1 MSTALQ
7 EPSSL
12 DRTNPPPARP
22 TTSAPVA
29 PGKLTERLLS
39 LDAYR
44 GLIMALLIC
53 NGLGF
58 ATFKNDPNWG
68 WLAAQVDHVKW
79 EGCVFWDLIQPG
91 FMFMVGVAMP
101 FAFAKRQAAGDSW
114 GLLFRHAC
122 LRALNLCLV
131 GLFLDCVTG
140 NAFTIGFM
148 RVLQQIAVGYVLA
161 FLLLGRSYWTQGI
174 AAALILLGYTAAWML
189 FPGNDP
195 AGAWVMGNKN
205 LGSTFDLWMV
215 GRNYSGFY
223 VGLNAIPATATILF
237 GVMCGRLVGSELP
250 KPRVMQFLAI
260 AAVVG
265 FVLGWLLSAGATPLV
280 PMVKRIWTASFTFWA
295 AGWTILFLLAFYWLI
310 EVQGWRRWP
319 TFLVVVGMNSIFAYS
334 MAQLFRAS
342 FFDRGIAVFTKPLAA
357 LLFDHPHLADAIA
370 KPANYTW
377 PEPLGLWGNV
387 LQAAL
392 VLAAEWAVL
401 YWLYRRKIFFKL

>member
-22 TTSAPVA
+22 ATSAPVA

-58 ATFKNDPNWG
+58 ATFKNDSNWG

-392 VLAAEWAVL
+392 VLAAEWGVL

>member
-29 PGKLTERLLS
+29 PTKLTERLLS

-44 GLIMALLIC
+44 GFIMALLIC

-58 ATFKNDPNWG
+58 ATFKSDPNWG

-79 EGCVFWDLIQPG
+79 EGCVFWDLIQPA

-174 AAALILLGYTAAWML
+174 AAALILVGYTAAWML

-195 AGAWVMGNKN
+195 AGAWAMGNKN
-205 LGSTFDLWMV
+205 LGSAFDLWMV

-223 VGLNAIPATATILF
+223 VGLNAIPSTATILF

-392 VLAAEWAVL
+392 VLAAEWGVL

>member
-1 MSTALQ
+1 MTAANL
-7 EPSSL
+7 EAPTAAPS
-12 DRTNPPPARP
+12 
-22 TTSAPVA
+22 
-29 PGKLTERLLS
+29 KLTERLRS

-44 GLIMALLIC
+44 GFIMALLIC
-53 NGLGF
+53 NGFGF
-58 ATFKNDPNWG
+58 ATFKGHPTWG

-79 EGCVFWDLIQPG
+79 EGCVFWDLIQPA

-114 GLLFRHAC
+114 GLQLRHAC

-131 GLFLDCVTG
+131 GIALDCITG

-174 AAALILLGYTAAWML
+174 TAALILIGYTAAWML
-189 FPGNDP
+189 YPGNDP
-195 AGAWVMGNKN
+195 AGPWAMGNKN
-205 LGSTFDLWMV
+205 LGSTFDLWLV

-223 VGLNAIPATATILF
+223 VGLNAIPSTATILF
-237 GVMCGRLVGSELP
+237 GVMCGRLVSSELP
-250 KPRVMQFLAI
+250 KPRVMQLILA
-260 AAVVG
+260 AALAG
-265 FVLGWLLSAGATPLV
+265 LLLAGLLSAGATPLV
-280 PMVKRIWTASFTFWA
+280 PLVKRIWTASFTLWA

-319 TFLVVVGMNSIFAYS
+319 TLLVVVGMNSIFAYS
-334 MAQLFRAS
+334 MAQLFRGS

-357 LLFDHPHLADAIA
+357 LLFDHPHLAEAIA
-370 KPANYTW
+370 KPASYAW

-387 LQAAL
+387 LQASL
-392 VLAAEWAVL
+392 VLLAEWAVL
-401 YWLYRRKIFFKL
+401 YWLYRRKLFFKL

>member
-1 MSTALQ
+1 
-7 EPSSL
+7 
-12 DRTNPPPARP
+12 
-22 TTSAPVA
+22 
-29 PGKLTERLLS
+29 
-39 LDAYR
+39 
-44 GLIMALLIC
+44 
-53 NGLGF
+53 
-58 ATFKNDPNWG
+58 
-68 WLAAQVDHVKW
+68 VKW

-101 FAFAKRQAAGDSW
+101 FAFAKRQSAGDSW

-131 GLFLDCVTG
+131 GMFLDCVTG

-174 AAALILLGYTAAWML
+174 AAALILVGYTVAWM
-189 FPGNDP
+189 FYPGNDP

-280 PMVKRIWTASFTFWA
+280 PMVKRIWTASFTLWA

-334 MAQLFRAS
+334 MAQLFRGS

-370 KPANYTW
+370 KPANYAW

-392 VLAAEWAVL
+392 VLAAEWGVL

>member
-1 MSTALQ
+1 MSTALE

-12 DRTNPPPARP
+12 DRTNPPPACP

-392 VLAAEWAVL
+392 VLAAEWGVL

>member
-22 TTSAPVA
+22 ATSAPVA

>member
-1 MSTALQ
+1 MSIAL
-7 EPSSL
+7 EAPSSV
-12 DRTNPPPARP
+12 DRTNPPPARSV
-22 TTSAPVA
+22 TSAPVA

-58 ATFKNDPNWG
+58 ATFKNDPTWG

-79 EGCVFWDLIQPG
+79 EGCVFWDLIQPA

-114 GLLFRHAC
+114 RLQLRHAC

-131 GLFLDCVTG
+131 GIFLDCVTS

-161 FLLLGRSYWTQGI
+161 FFLLGRSYWAQGVT
-174 AAALILLGYTAAWML
+174 AALFLIGYTLAWV
-189 FPGNDP
+189 FYPGNDP

-205 LGSTFDLWMV
+205 LGSAFDLWMV
-215 GRNYSGFY
+215 GRNYSGYY
-223 VGLNAIPATATILF
+223 VGLNAIPSTATILF

-250 KPRVMQFLAI
+250 KPRVMQFLAL
-260 AAVVG
+260 AAVAG
-265 FVLGWLLSAGATPLV
+265 FVLGWLLSAGTTPLV
-280 PMVKRIWTASFTFWA
+280 PMVKRIWTASFTLWA

-334 MAQLFRAS
+334 MAQLFRSS
-342 FFDRGIAVFTKPLAA
+342 FFDRGLAVFTKPLAA
-357 LLFDHPHLADAIA
+357 LLLDRPHLAEAIA
-370 KPANYTW
+370 KPASYAW

-392 VLAAEWAVL
+392 VLAAEWGVL
-401 YWLYRRKIFFKL
+401 YWLWKRKIFFKL

>member
-1 MSTALQ
+1 MPETTA
-7 EPSSL
+7 
-12 DRTNPPPARP
+12 TAGIPPVTPP
-22 TTSAPVA
+22 T
-29 PGKLTERLLS
+29 KLTERLLS

-44 GLIMALLIC
+44 GFIMALLIC

-58 ATFKNDPNWG
+58 ATFKSDPTLG

-79 EGCVFWDLIQPG
+79 EGCVFWDLIQPA

-114 GLLFRHAC
+114 SLLFRHAC
-122 LRALNLCLV
+122 MRALNLCLV
-131 GLFLDCVTG
+131 GMALDCITG

-148 RVLQQIAVGYVLA
+148 RVLQQIAIGYLLA
-161 FLLLGRSYWTQGI
+161 FFLLGRSYWAQGI
-174 AAALILLGYTAAWML
+174 TAALILVGYTTAWV
-189 FPGNDP
+189 FYPGNDP

-205 LGSTFDLWMV
+205 LGSTFDLWLV

-223 VGLNAIPATATILF
+223 VGLNALPATATILF

-250 KPRVMQFLAI
+250 KPRVMQLLAA
-260 AAVVG
+260 AAVAG
-265 FVLGWLLSAGATPLV
+265 FVLGGLLSAGATPLV
-280 PMVKRIWTASFTFWA
+280 PMVKRIWTASFTLWA
-295 AGWTILFLLAFYWLI
+295 AGWTILFLLAFYWFI

-334 MAQLFRAS
+334 MAQLFRGS
-342 FFDRGIAVFTKPLAA
+342 FFDRGIAVFTKPLVA
-357 LLFDHPHLADAIA
+357 LLLDRPHLAEAIA
-370 KPANYTW
+370 KPANYAW

-387 LQAAL
+387 LQGAL

-401 YWLYRRKIFFKL
+401 CWLYRRKIFFKL

>member
-1 MSTALQ
+1 MPETTATAGIS
-7 EPSSL
+7 PV
-12 DRTNPPPARP
+12 PPPA
-22 TTSAPVA
+22 
-29 PGKLTERLLS
+29 KLTERLLS

-44 GLIMALLIC
+44 GFIMALLIC

-58 ATFKNDPNWG
+58 ATFKSDPTLG

-79 EGCVFWDLIQPG
+79 EGCVFWDLIQPA

-114 GLLFRHAC
+114 SLLFRHAC

-131 GLFLDCVTG
+131 GMALDCISG

-148 RVLQQIAVGYVLA
+148 RVLQQISIGYLLA
-161 FLLLGRSYWTQGI
+161 FFLLGRSYWAQGI
-174 AAALILLGYTAAWML
+174 TAALILIGYPAVWV
-189 FPGNDP
+189 FYPGNDP
-195 AGAWVMGNKN
+195 TGAWVMGNKN
-205 LGSTFDLWMV
+205 LGSTFDLWLV

-223 VGLNAIPATATILF
+223 VGLNALPATATILF
-237 GVMCGRLVGSELP
+237 GVMCGRLIGSDFP
-250 KPRVMQFLAI
+250 KPRVMQTLLA
-260 AAVVG
+260 AAVAG
-265 FVLGWLLSAGATPLV
+265 LALGGLLSAGATPLV
-280 PMVKRIWTASFTFWA
+280 PMVKRIWTASFTLWA

-334 MAQLFRAS
+334 MAQLFRGS
-342 FFDRGIAVFTKPLAA
+342 FFDRGIAVFTKPLVAFF
-357 LLFDHPHLADAIA
+357 LDRPHLAEAIA
-370 KPANYTW
+370 KPANYAW

-387 LQAAL
+387 LQGAL

>member
-265 FVLGWLLSAGATPLV
+265 FLLGGLLSAGATPLV

-295 AGWTILFLLAFYWLI
+295 AGWTVLFLLAFYWLI

-334 MAQLFRAS
+334 MAQLFRGS

>member
-1 MSTALQ
+1 MSTALE

-12 DRTNPPPARP
+12 DRTNPPPACP

-295 AGWTILFLLAFYWLI
+295 AGWTVLFLLAFYWLI

-392 VLAAEWAVL
+392 VLAAEWGVL

>member
-1 MSTALQ
+1 MSSALVEPTA
-7 EPSSL
+7 L
-12 DRTNPPPARP
+12 DRTNPPPERAI
-22 TTSAPVA
+22 SSSPVS

-44 GLIMALLIC
+44 GFIMALLIC

-58 ATFKNDPNWG
+58 ATFKNDPAWG

-79 EGCVFWDLIQPG
+79 EGCVFWDLIQPA

-131 GLFLDCVTG
+131 GMFLDCVTG

-174 AAALILLGYTAAWML
+174 AAALILVGYTAAWML

-195 AGAWVMGNKN
+195 AGAWAMGNKN
-205 LGSTFDLWMV
+205 LGSAFDLWMV

-223 VGLNAIPATATILF
+223 VGLNALPATATILF

-260 AAVVG
+260 ASVVG
-265 FVLGWLLSAGATPLV
+265 FVLGGLLSAGATPLV
-280 PMVKRIWTASFTFWA
+280 PMVKRIWTASFTLWA

-310 EVQGWRRWP
+310 EVQGWRRWL

-334 MAQLFRAS
+334 MAQLFRGS

-392 VLAAEWAVL
+392 VLAAEWGVL